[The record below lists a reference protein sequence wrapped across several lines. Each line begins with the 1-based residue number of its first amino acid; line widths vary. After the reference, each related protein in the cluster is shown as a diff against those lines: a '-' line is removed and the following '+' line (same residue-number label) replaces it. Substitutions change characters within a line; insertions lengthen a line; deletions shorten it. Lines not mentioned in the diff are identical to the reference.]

1 FVVPNPG
8 APVGWQA
15 LLVDGRASV
24 TPNARQGPPRSRR
37 SLAEQIA
44 LMGQPLFSCQ
54 PPTGYPE
61 DSRQWLS
68 SESLMARLNFV
79 TDLAN
84 GRVGWVNV
92 PPLPAPDSKDTSRAL
107 ESLSARLIGQPLSRD
122 TIMAMKEHVTAAA

>member
-68 SESLMARLNFV
+68 SEGLMARLNFV
-79 TDLAN
+79 SELVN
-84 GRVGWVNV
+84 GRVAWVNT
-92 PPLPAPDSKDTSRAL
+92 PALTSPDASADPARAL
-107 ESLSARLIGQPLSRD
+107 EIMSSRLTGEPLPRE
-122 TIMAMKEHVTAAA
+122 TI